1 MALTIEQKLAA
12 LLSEQQQ
19 IAKNYQEAETVVKNC
34 EIKLIELRGAIA
46 ALEEIQKASTEEEKA
61 TPVIGSVVPAANP

>member
-19 IAKNYQEAETVVKNC
+19 IAKKYQEAETVVKNC

-46 ALEEIQKASTEEEKA
+46 ALEEIQKGDTEEEKA
-61 TPVIGSVVPAANP
+61 TPVIGSVVPNP

>member
-46 ALEEIQKASTEEEKA
+46 ALEEIEKANTEEEKA
-61 TPVIGSVVPAANP
+61 TPVIGSVVPNP

>member
-12 LLSEQQQ
+12 LLSEQPQ

-34 EIKLIELRGAIA
+34 EIKLIEIRGAIA
-46 ALEEIQKASTEEEKA
+46 ALEEIQKASTQEEQA
-61 TPVIGSVVPAANP
+61 TPVIGSVVPNT

>member
-46 ALEEIQKASTEEEKA
+46 ALEEIQKGSTEEEKT
-61 TPVIGSVVPAANP
+61 TPVIGSVVPNP